1 MALPP
6 AMGSLRSS
14 GAEGGSPL
22 AEPLVHR
29 GGSPRSRG
37 LNCVRRRSP
46 RRKRHVC
53 FGYLPVWSEWL
64 PLDPVTDRPDWPGV
78 VVNVGSGLIMGL
90 REALGGIVSAS
101 LVFSS
106 SDIPEIS
113 AMLPWGISMTLYT
126 MSFGVLW
133 YAIFGRLQYGYA
145 TQQDLICILQ
155 AEMAAHIA
163 LHLHRSHQEHQIGA
177 TVVAVICLSAILSGA
192 CSVLTG
198 KLGLGRY
205 MLLFPTTVTNGF
217 LGAIGV
223 VVFRAALQTAS
234 GVKFNYFYPVDGDAF
249 LSAGSLAQSGCMLGS
264 VVCIRLGPLLLRRCF
279 PKSTVVDRLGGLL
292 CQLLP
297 LAVFYSVVLA
307 LGLSM
312 ADLAGAGWT
321 YPGQGSYGPRDF
333 WTTYRLED
341 VHWPAVVHCLPYMP
355 ALVLMS
361 IMCTMIGALAITE
374 KFPTGP
380 PGDPAPMEHLDF
392 DTELSTVG
400 ASSLLLGLTGGNLNF
415 HKFSVIQLR
424 LDGGTHR
431 VAVLVIALFA
441 GGLFL
446 WGVPIG
452 QLIPKWFLA
461 GLFMNTGIHFLKGT
475 LLSYQSMST
484 FAWRGLQLPNPQYLI
499 APVCVVMAVFF
510 SPAKA
515 ILTGFV
521 LSVALFL
528 ATSSAASP
536 VSGVV
541 VGDRVVSRTKRPF
554 WEMQVLRGEGH
565 RILLL
570 YLQGQLFFGS
580 TSKLVTALAAASADE
595 QVKYVIL
602 SMARVPHID
611 PSAARHLR
619 TTSERLRQRGCQV
632 IFCRMNRIVFE
643 TLTAAGV
650 IKTPD
655 GDLVGHLLNLR
666 WKTVPMVDGKRVS
679 RHASPAKSPP
689 SPPTSP
695 VRRSVADLGGARF
708 VEPFRGHSPGEAG
721 WKTTPPP
728 PAGVDEMASP
738 VPSLDGRRGPPPDAF
753 CHETDALDHCD
764 EEIVSEFCY
773 EGEQLRSLEPYMR
786 AYRGAVC
793 GQGGLALPEWAFE
806 DMNRLPRGLMKKLK
820 PHCKIMAELPA
831 WTKVSDSVDLQGSLC
846 FVLKGALSVIQIVP
860 LSDDPTQFGSEV
872 AGFSFRQG
880 KRLLKRYPPGHVAGR
895 DSFFLSYSEQIID
908 PDLEPKITVS
918 SKMGAPAE
926 IWVLRPEAWAAM
938 DVELKGPLTEMV
950 CVQFADD
957 AQHSRMQER

>member
-1 MALPP
+1 M
-6 AMGSLRSS
+6 
-14 GAEGGSPL
+14 
-22 AEPLVHR
+22 AEPLVPSG
-29 GGSPRSRG
+29 GGSRSPGRSR
-37 LNCVRRRSP
+37 SP
-46 RRKRHVC
+46 GNRRKRHIC
-53 FGYLPVWSEWL
+53 FGYLPMRSEWL
-64 PLDPVTDRPDWPGV
+64 PLDPAGRPDWPGV
-78 VVNVGSGLIMGL
+78 VVNVGAGLIMGL

-126 MSFGVLW
+126 MAVGVLW

-163 LHLHRSHQEHQIGA
+163 YHLHETEQELQIGA
-177 TVVAVICLSAILSGA
+177 TVAAVIWLSAILSGA
-192 CSVLTG
+192 CSLLTG
-198 KLGLGRY
+198 KLGLGKY

-234 GVKFNYFYPVDGDAF
+234 GVQFHYFYPVDVEAF
-249 LSAGSLAQSGCMLGS
+249 LSGGSLAQSACMLGS
-264 VVCIRLGPLLLRRCF
+264 VVSIRAGPLVLRRCF
-279 PKSTVVDRLGGLL
+279 PTSNVVDRLGGLL

-297 LAVFYSVVLA
+297 LAVFYGVVLA
-307 LGLSM
+307 SGLSM
-312 ADLAGAGWT
+312 VELADAGWT
-321 YPGQGSYGPRDF
+321 YPRQGTHGPREF
-333 WTTYRLED
+333 WTTYRLKD
-341 VHWPAVVHCLPYMP
+341 VHWPAVTHCLPFMP

-361 IMCTMIGALAITE
+361 TMCTMIGALAITE

-400 ASSLLLGLTGGNLNF
+400 TSSLLLGLTGGNLNF

-424 LDGGTHR
+424 MDGGTHR
-431 VAVLVIALFA
+431 VSVLVIALFA

-475 LLSYQSMST
+475 LLSYQSMAYTS
-484 FAWRGLQLPNPQYLI
+484 WRGMQLPNPQYLI

-541 VGDRVVSRTKRPF
+541 VGDQVVSRTKRPF
-554 WEMQVLRGEGH
+554 WEMQVLRREGH

-602 SMARVPHID
+602 SLARVPHID

-632 IFCRMNRIVFE
+632 IFCRMNRHVFE

-650 IKTPD
+650 INSPD
-655 GDLVGHLLNLR
+655 GDLVGHLRNLR
-666 WKTVPMVDGKRVS
+666 WKTVPMVDGRRAS
-679 RHASPAKSPP
+679 RHESPSKTP
-689 SPPTSP
+689 SPLTSP
-695 VRRSVADLGGARF
+695 VRGSVAALGGRNF
-708 VEPFRGHSPGEAG
+708 VAPFRGSSPGDRVQA
-721 WKTTPPP
+721 TPPP
-728 PAGVDEMASP
+728 PEGADDRKSP
-738 VPSLDGRRGPPPDAF
+738 AVSLDDRRGPIPDAF
-753 CHETDALDHCD
+753 CHETDALDYCGS
-764 EEIVSEFCY
+764 EIVSEFCY
-773 EGEQLRSLEPYMR
+773 AGEHLRSLEPYMR
-786 AYRGAVC
+786 AYRTTVC
-793 GQGGLALPEWAFE
+793 GQAGLPLPEWAFE
-806 DMNRLPRGLMKKLK
+806 DMNHLPRGLMARLK

-831 WTKVSDSVDLQGSLC
+831 WTKVSGEDLQGSLC
-846 FVLKGALSVIQIVP
+846 FVLKGALSVIQLVP
-860 LSDDPTQFGSEV
+860 LSNDPTHIGSEV

-895 DSFFLSYSEQIID
+895 DSFFLSYSGQIID

-926 IWVLRPEAWAAM
+926 IWVLRPEKWAAM
-938 DVELKGPLTEMV
+938 DAELKGPLTEMI